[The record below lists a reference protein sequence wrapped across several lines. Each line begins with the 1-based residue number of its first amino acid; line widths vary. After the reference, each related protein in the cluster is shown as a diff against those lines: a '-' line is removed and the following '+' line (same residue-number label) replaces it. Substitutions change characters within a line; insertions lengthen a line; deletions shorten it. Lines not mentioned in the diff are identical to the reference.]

1 MRRARFNNRPEG
13 IMDINSKLVE
23 QVTVVEIVGD
33 IDAKSVLQ
41 SQERLLPLVQPGI
54 KLLLDMTR
62 VSYMSSSGLRML
74 LSLYRQVS
82 SNNGSIALANLS
94 DEIKDTMSV
103 TGFLRYFTT
112 YDTVDKGLAAMS

>member
-1 MRRARFNNRPEG
+1 
-13 IMDINSKLVE
+13 MDINSKVVE

-54 KLLLDMTR
+54 KLLLDMTG

-94 DEIKDTMSV
+94 DEIKDTMAV